1 MKNIINGFVA
11 AFRWLVIIWT
21 IYIIDT
27 ILPIDLRSFG
37 IIPRNIHGLIG
48 IAFTPF
54 LHANLGHI
62 IANSIALFILLGIT
76 YSYNR
81 KLAIGAIIIIIIVGG
96 FGVWVFGANSI
107 HIGASGLIFGL
118 IGYLL
123 FIGIY
128 RHDILAIFISI
139 VVAISY
145 GTTLLMLI
153 HTQQGISWTGHFF
166 GFIGGIYAARTF
178 RK

>member
-1 MKNIINGFVA
+1 MKNIINGFVT
-11 AFRWLVIIWT
+11 AFWWLVIIWT
-21 IYIIDT
+21 VYIVDT
-27 ILPIDLRSFG
+27 ILPIDLRGFG

-48 IAFTPF
+48 IAFAPF
-54 LHANLGHI
+54 LHTNLSHI
-62 IANSIALFILLGIT
+62 VANSIALFILLGIT

-81 KLAIGAIIIIIIVGG
+81 KLAIGAIIMIIIVGG
-96 FGVWVFGANSI
+96 LGVWVFGANSI

-128 RHDILAIFISI
+128 RHDAKAILISIIVAIF
-139 VVAISY
+139 Y
-145 GTTLLMLI
+145 GITLLMLLQV
-153 HTQQGISWTGHFF
+153 QQGISWSGHFF